1 MKLQDKKGFTLI
13 ELLAVIVILAILMVL
28 AVTGMT
34 TVMNNARKDTFVTNA
49 LQYLNTVRT
58 NMLSGE
64 YDSTIGGS
72 TLGTGECL
80 VVYLGGI
87 ELDSGSTNSP
97 FGYKYADAN
106 NYVLIQ
112 GDNGGSYKYYIQMI
126 DGNDNGF
133 TLVPQT
139 TLSDTGAARDL
150 VQMGNATIVAASDT
164 DAADTGRTVAWH
176 EYDCDGP
183 EDNVPFRS
191 VGSATFGNE

>member
-1 MKLQDKKGFTLI
+1 MKLKDKKGFTLI

-49 LQYLNTVRT
+49 LQYMNTVRT

-64 YDSTIGGS
+64 YDSAIGGS
-72 TLGTGECL
+72 TLMDGQCL

-97 FGYKYADAN
+97 FGAKYADSL
-106 NYVLIQ
+106 NYVLIK
-112 GDNGGSYKYYIQMI
+112 GSSTGNYAYYMQMV
-126 DGNDNGF
+126 DGNNNGF
-133 TLVPQT
+133 VLTSQT

-150 VQMGNATIVAASDT
+150 VQMGAAENTYSTPAQAWTAQSCSGTFDEST
-164 DAADTGRTVAWH
+164 STTGTAA
-176 EYDCDGP
+176 
-183 EDNVPFRS
+183 F
-191 VGSATFGNE
+191 